1 MQSLRCTQHFFP
13 VALSSVSPR
22 KQLSIQI
29 IEDDESIRDSTR
41 LLLETLGFRVQVFS
55 SAIEY
60 LDSASMGVADC
71 LLVDIH
77 MPQMTGVELLELLR
91 SRGIMTGNG
100 SHLKPRV
107 LRASSC
113 AVLLKPFE
121 EGELLGKIADACAS
135 QDNRKR

>member
-1 MQSLRCTQHFFP
+1 
-13 VALSSVSPR
+13 VSPR

-91 SRGIMTGNG
+91 SRGIMTPVIIMTGNG